1 MKSFLNPKWLLLINT
16 VPILLLL
23 FLGWHEFSIIK
34 SLLNEESLSLWKT
47 FAIGIVVLGG
57 LTLAYSVIQILN
69 NKKIT
74 IGYSIVSLVL
84 YLAYLYLYYYK
95 ISDILPWNIP
105 DWMSSDNIH
114 LHVSAT
120 LMPTLAHSVIVLVVL
135 LTPKLENKTAIG
147 SLIAALLIPIA
158 FYLFGVLILSL
169 WRGLGGEAD
178 MHFAAVMLVIGTVVF
193 MFFLVRGLYIII
205 SRRNINPKYALFW
218 KVPISIILPLLGL
231 AVNTTMFSNMFG
243 DFSSPWYFIWAVIN
257 GIFICLPSLNNKTY
271 RILLFL
277 GRSITFT
284 FTLYFFIVFL
294 PFLPFSI
301 VAIILIGL
309 GFLMLTPLMLFVIH
323 VQALYNDVLFL
334 KKELRPI
341 IIGVICVVGLAIIPT
356 GMTFSFIRDRNM
368 LNETLEYLYSPDYS
382 KDYTLNKNAVNRV
395 LGNVNE
401 RTKSF
406 SMLYSTTPYIESYYR
421 WLVLDNMNLSASRK
435 IMINHV
441 FNGDNSIVL
450 GRSRG
455 RAMVASDAKFNPE
468 IQISEIDHTSRYDE
482 DQQTWISWVDLSIKN
497 NNAPLWEAEY
507 KTRFTLPNGCWIS
520 DYYLDVEG
528 VRKKG
533 LLAEKKAATWIFQQ
547 IRNVNRDPG
556 LLTYVGGNEI
566 EFKVFPFQEQET
578 RYTGIEFIHKE
589 PVEIIIDEH
598 KISLGNK
605 SDSSPIDNIIVEDVV
620 AYISVD
626 KKTELKKVVR
636 KPYYHFI
643 VDVSVDNKQ
652 SSPEDYPEV
661 KQFDKDLSIYAKRIQ
676 ALLDKDIINKDD
688 AKISYVNSYVETKE
702 LEDDWKEELTNKKLD
717 GGFYLDRALKKAMY
731 DNYRQ
736 ADGSKYPVFVVV
748 SDFWTNKI
756 WNKDI
761 KGLKFT
767 YPDNHLGYTLM
778 GSELGAFD
786 LFASDFAMS
795 DSIITNI
802 PSCEVLEYQFS
813 DGSKVYLPNDSLAS
827 VALNPSLSKWEVLE
841 NDIKEKDWQ
850 SALLQQ
856 GQWMHQT
863 LYPYS
868 TKEDWLDLVRN
879 SFKSR
884 IMTPLTSYI
893 VLENEAQE
901 TLLIK
906 KQEQVLAGNKNLDLE
921 DESIVRMSEP
931 ELYLL
936 LILLSVFLLIMQRK
950 RKF

>member
-1 MKSFLNPKWLLLINT
+1 MKNFLNPKWLLLINT

-34 SLLNEESLSLWKT
+34 SLLEEESLCLWKT
-47 FAIGIVVLGG
+47 FTIAIVVLGG
-57 LTLAYSVIQILN
+57 LTLAYSVIQALN
-69 NKKIT
+69 NKKLT

-95 ISDILPWNIP
+95 ISDILPPSIP
-105 DWMSSDNIH
+105 DWMTSDNIH
-114 LHVSAT
+114 LHVSAA

-135 LTPKLENKTAIG
+135 LTPKLENKTAVG
-147 SLIAALLIPIA
+147 SLIAAVLIPIA
-158 FYLFGVLILSL
+158 FYLFGVLIMPL
-169 WRGLGGEAD
+169 WRGFGGEANL
-178 MHFAAVMLVIGTVVF
+178 HLAAVMLVIGTVIF
-193 MFFLVRGLYIII
+193 MFLLVRGSYIIL
-205 SRRNINPKYALFW
+205 SKRNFNPKYALFW
-218 KVPISIILPLLGL
+218 KVPISIILPLVGL
-231 AVNTTMFSNMFG
+231 TVNTTSFDNMFG
-243 DFSSPWYFIWAVIN
+243 NFSNPWFFILAVIN
-257 GIFICLPSLNNKTY
+257 GVFVCLPSLNNKTY
-271 RILLFL
+271 RIFLFL

-309 GFLMLTPLMLFVIH
+309 GFLMLTPLMLFVLH
-323 VQALYNDVLFL
+323 VQELYNDVLFL
-334 KKELRPI
+334 KKELKPI
-341 IIGVICVVGLAIIPT
+341 IIGVICIVGLAIIPM
-356 GMTFSFIRDRNM
+356 GITFSFIRDRSM

-382 KDYTLNKNAVNRV
+382 KNYTLNKNTVNRV
-395 LGNVNE
+395 LENVDE

-406 SMLYSTTPYIESYYR
+406 SILYSTTPYIASYYR

-435 IMINHV
+435 ILINHV
-441 FNGDNSIVL
+441 FNGDDSIVL
-450 GRSRG
+450 GSI
-455 RAMVASDAKFNPE
+455 ATTDTKSTPE

-482 DQQTWISWVDLSIKN
+482 DQQAWISWVDLSIKN

-520 DYYLDVEG
+520 DYYLNLGG

-533 LLAEKKAATWIFQQ
+533 LLAEKKAAIWIFQQ

-556 LLTYVGGNEI
+556 LLTYIGGNEI
-566 EFKVFPFQEQET
+566 EFKVFPFQQQET

-589 PVEIIIDEH
+589 PVEIIIDGH
-598 KISLGNK
+598 AISLGDK
-605 SDSSPIDNIIVEDVV
+605 SYSSPIDNSIIEDGI
-620 AYISVD
+620 AYISAD

-643 VDVSVDNKQ
+643 VDVSADNKQ
-652 SSPEDYPEV
+652 PSSEDYPEA
-661 KQFDKDLSIYAKRIQ
+661 KQFDKDLNIYAKRIQ
-676 ALLDKDIINKDD
+676 TLLDKNIISADD

-702 LEDDWKEELTNKKLD
+702 LKDDWKEELTNKKLD

-731 DNYRQ
+731 DNYVQ
-736 ADGSKYPVFVVV
+736 AEDSKYPIFVIV

-761 KGLKFT
+761 KDFQFT
-767 YPDNHLGYTLM
+767 YPDNHFGYTLL
-778 GSELGAFD
+778 GSELVAFD
-786 LFASDFAMS
+786 LFASDFSMS

-802 PSCEVLEYQFS
+802 PSYEVLEYQFS

-827 VALNPSLSKWEVLE
+827 VALDPSLSKWEVLD
-841 NDIKEKDWQ
+841 NNIKEKNWQ

-868 TKEDWLDLVRN
+868 AKDDWLDLVRN

-901 TLLIK
+901 ALLIK

-936 LILLSVFLLIMQRK
+936 LILLSVFLLIVQRK